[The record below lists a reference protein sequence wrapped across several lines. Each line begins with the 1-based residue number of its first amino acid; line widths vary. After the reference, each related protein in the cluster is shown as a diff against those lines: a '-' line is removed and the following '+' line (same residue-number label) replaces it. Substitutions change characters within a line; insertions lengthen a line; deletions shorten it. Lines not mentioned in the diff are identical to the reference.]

1 MSIPF
6 DTCRP
11 FTTQPTPHTRRA
23 EEEKDA
29 DIFKAD
35 HVALPDFV
43 KDMRLK
49 GLREKLTTVEG
60 LLQVGARSGC
70 LLLASQPAE

>member
-11 FTTQPTPHTRRA
+11 FTTQPAYLNTRRA

-29 DIFKAD
+29 DTFKAD
-35 HVALPDFV
+35 RVALPDFV

-60 LLQVGARSGC
+60 LLQVGARSDC
-70 LLLASQPAE
+70 LLLASQPA